1 MRAADRSGPPPPMS
15 EATHQ
20 IFKIRRDYNTWVANE
35 TLEDYALRYTPRS
48 FRKWSEWRVAN
59 TAFGAVSFL
68 ALEAIGGAIALNYG
82 FTNALYAILLVGL
95 ITFLTGLP
103 ISYCAARY
111 GVDMDLLTRGAGF
124 GYLGSTITSLVYAS
138 FTFIFFA
145 IEAAI
150 MALAFELYFG
160 LPLAW
165 SYLLCSVIVIPLV
178 IHGVTLISRIQ
189 LWTQPLWIVLLV
201 LPYVAVW
208 WQAPHLYSEFTGLT
222 GRSSG
227 SSEFDWVMFGA
238 ASTVAISLVVQIG
251 EQVDYLRFLPEKT
264 RENRVRWWASVLIA
278 GPGWVVPGM
287 VKMLGGAFLAFVALQ
302 AMVPVDRAV
311 EPTQM
316 YLAGFGYVFD
326 SPAVVLAVTAL
337 FVIVSQLK
345 INVTNAYAGS
355 LAWSNFFARLTHSH
369 PGRVVWLVF
378 NVVIALLLMLLGVFE
393 ALEHVLGLYANLA
406 IAWVGALVA
415 DLVVNKPLGLS
426 PSHIEFKRAHLYE
439 LNPVGLGSM
448 AIATVLSVLA
458 YTGWMGD
465 LAQAFSPFISLAT
478 AFVCAP
484 LIALATRGRYYLARR
499 SATPWRP
506 GETVTCH
513 VCENSFESEDMAHC
527 PAYGQP
533 ICSLCCTLESRC
545 HDRCKT
551 ESSAAD
557 QLHALLNA
565 ILPVRLAQRVN
576 FRIGH
581 FLVVFLSLTVL
592 LAVIF
597 GVVFYQEAI
606 VSGLYPAARD
616 SLQLTLSK
624 TFALLVLLCAVCAW
638 WIVLGSESRRLA
650 QDESNRQNQLLMRE
664 IEAHRR
670 TDLALQKA
678 KDAAESANL
687 AKTRY
692 VTGISHE
699 LRTPLNSI
707 LGYAQILLRESG
719 KQGARSGPDD
729 TQKRALG
736 TILRSGEHL
745 LGLIDGLLDL
755 ARIEAGK
762 LRLDPAPMHMR
773 ELLDDL
779 AKMFEPQAAR
789 KGLRFR
795 VDTSGRLPDYVRV
808 DAKRLRQVLIN
819 LLANAVKFTERGEV
833 VLRVDYRM
841 EVARF
846 EIADTGPG
854 IAPEDHARIFM
865 PFERSTT
872 GRMIAEHGTG
882 LGLSITRMLTSLMGG
897 ELTLDSEPGRGS
909 TFRLRLY
916 LPEYL
921 SVPSQPRPA
930 RTVIGYEGPRRRVLL
945 VDDDATQRHMLTAM
959 LAPLG
964 FDLDEAGSG
973 EEALACVARARPDVV
988 LLDINMEGMDG
999 WETARRLREFDGA
1012 PIPVL
1017 MVSANVFENR
1027 SELLRTA
1034 GCAGFVPKPVIES
1047 ELLDQLREAL
1057 DLTLHVDEPVGA
1069 GLPKAAP
1076 AADAP
1081 LLALDDEERAAL
1093 LRLSRLGHVN
1103 GITTLL
1109 DAIADRSEAAREDCR
1124 RLRALVDGFDLIR
1137 FTQLLQRDAH
1147 AL

>member
-1 MRAADRSGPPPPMS
+1 MS

-103 ISYCAARY
+103 ISYCAAKY

-150 MALAFELYFG
+150 MALAFEMYFG

-165 SYLLCSVIVIPLV
+165 SYLLCSVVVIPLV

-201 LPYVAVW
+201 LPYLAVW
-208 WQAPHLYSEFTGLT
+208 WQAPHLYSEFTGLS

-227 SSEFDWVMFGA
+227 SSEFDWIMFGA

-287 VKMLGGAFLAFVALQ
+287 VKMLGGAFLAFLALQ

-316 YLAGFGYVFD
+316 YLAGFAYVFD

-439 LNPVGLGSM
+439 INPVGLGSM
-448 AIATVLSVLA
+448 LIATVVSVLA

-465 LAQAFSPFISLAT
+465 MAQAFSPFISLAT
-478 AFVCAP
+478 AFVTAP

-499 SATPWRP
+499 SATQWRP
-506 GETVTCH
+506 GQTVTCH
-513 VCENSFESEDMAHC
+513 VCENSFESEDMAYC

-551 ESSAAD
+551 DASAAD
-557 QLHALLNA
+557 QLHAFLNA
-565 ILPVRLAQRVN
+565 ILPMQLARRVN
-576 FRIGH
+576 FRVGH

-664 IEAHRR
+664 IDAHRK

-707 LGYAQILLRESG
+707 LGYAQILLRETGGSG
-719 KQGARSGPDD
+719 STGKGGGDD

-762 LRLDPAPMHMR
+762 LRLDPAPMPLR

-789 KGLRFR
+789 KGLQFR
-795 VDTSGRLPDYVRV
+795 IETTGRLPDYVRV

-819 LLANAVKFTERGEV
+819 LLANAVKFTEQGEV
-833 VLRVDYRM
+833 VLRIDYRM

-854 IAPEDHARIFM
+854 IAADDHARIFM
-865 PFERSTT
+865 PFERSAS
-872 GRMIAEHGTG
+872 GRVIAEPGTG

-897 ELTLDSEPGRGS
+897 ELTLDSELGRGS

-921 SVPSQPRPA
+921 SVPTQTRSM
-930 RTVIGYEGPRRRVLL
+930 RTVIGYEGPRMRVLL
-945 VDDDATQRHMLTAM
+945 VDDDATQRHMLTGM

-964 FDLDEAGSG
+964 FDVDEAASG
-973 EEALACVARARPDVV
+973 REALDCVARVRPDVV
-988 LLDINMEGMDG
+988 LLDINMDGMDG

-1034 GCAGFVPKPVIES
+1034 GCAGFVPKPVMES

-1057 DLTLHVDEPVGA
+1057 DLTWHVDEPA
-1069 GLPKAAP
+1069 DAAPPKAEP

-1081 LLALDDEERAAL
+1081 LAALDDEERAAL

-1103 GITTLL
+1103 GIATLL
-1109 DAIADRSEAAREDCR
+1109 DAISERSEAAREDCR